1 MLAIS
6 LFAVALA
13 TPALPAP
20 MSVEV
25 VTDVITDQVRAYATV
40 RNEGDRLV
48 ISCDPSRYDGYRI
61 TVHSRRWLM
70 RGNLFT
76 GERPLIF
83 RFDQGPPRRGMW
95 DVTDRRA
102 TLIGDARK
110 TSFLHQLQTAERVAI
125 RARDIENHRFDMV
138 FALNGVRP
146 ALEQAMA
153 ACAGSPD
160 EVPVTPDV

>member
-6 LFAVALA
+6 LLAVAA
-13 TPALPAP
+13 AAPVLPSP

-25 VTDVITDQVRAYATV
+25 ITDVITDQVRAHATI

-48 ISCDPSRYDGYRI
+48 ISCDPSRYEGFRI
-61 TVHSRRWLM
+61 TVHSRRWLA
-70 RGNLFT
+70 RGNIFT

-102 TLIGDARK
+102 SLIGDARK
-110 TSFLHQLQTAERVAI
+110 SAFLQQLQTAERLAV

-138 FALNGVRP
+138 FDLNGVRP
-146 ALEQAMA
+146 ALEQARA
-153 ACAGSPD
+153 ACAASPD
-160 EVPVTPDV
+160 EAPATPDV

>member
-6 LFAVALA
+6 LSAVALA
-13 TPALPAP
+13 VPVLPAP

-25 VTDVITDQVRAYATV
+25 VTDVITDQVRAFATL

-48 ISCDPSRYDGYRI
+48 ISCDPSRYDGFRI
-61 TVHSRRWLM
+61 TVHSRRWLA
-70 RGNLFT
+70 RGNIFT

-95 DVTDRRA
+95 DVSDRHA
-102 TLIGDARK
+102 SLMGDARK
-110 TSFLHQLQTAERVAI
+110 ASFLHQLQTAERLAI

-138 FALNGVRP
+138 FTLNGVRP
-146 ALEQAMA
+146 ALEQAQA
-153 ACAGSPD
+153 ACAGSPA
-160 EVPVTPDV
+160 EVPATPDV

>member
-6 LFAVALA
+6 LLAAALA
-13 TPALPAP
+13 APALPAP

-25 VTDVITDQVRAYATV
+25 VTDVITDRVRAYATI

-48 ISCDPSRYDGYRI
+48 ISCDPSRYDGFRI
-61 TVHSRRWLM
+61 TVHSRRWLA

-83 RFDQGPPRRGMW
+83 RFDQSPPRRGMW

-102 TLIGDARK
+102 TLMGEARK
-110 TSFLHQLQTAERVAI
+110 TSFLHQLQTAERLAV
-125 RARDIENHRFDMV
+125 RVRDIENHRFDMV
-138 FALNGVRP
+138 FALRGVRP
-146 ALEQAMA
+146 ALEQAQA
-153 ACAGSPD
+153 VCSASPP
-160 EVPVTPDV
+160 ETRPTPDV